1 MPDRADLIAATLLVL
16 PTVPVLPLLVV
27 VAGWVV
33 AGLLLSDDRV
43 VTVAPA
49 AAALL
54 AEEAAGVA
62 VTGTVVVDVDTE
74 VPVAVGCSDDADLYE
89 QKTYNGRFLDQE
101 LNKFLI

>member
-1 MPDRADLIAATLLVL
+1 M
-16 PTVPVLPLLVV
+16 
-27 VAGWVV
+27 
-33 AGLLLSDDRV
+33 

-62 VTGTVVVDVDTE
+62 VTGTVIVVVDTE
-74 VPVAVGCSDDADLYE
+74 VPVTVGCSDDADLYE
-89 QKTYNGRFLDQE
+89 QKSYNGRFLDQE

>member
-1 MPDRADLIAATLLVL
+1 M
-16 PTVPVLPLLVV
+16 
-27 VAGWVV
+27 
-33 AGLLLSDDRV
+33 

-74 VPVAVGCSDDADLYE
+74 VPVAVGCSDDADLYK
-89 QKTYNGRFLDQE
+89 Q
-101 LNKFLI
+101 

>member
-1 MPDRADLIAATLLVL
+1 M
-16 PTVPVLPLLVV
+16 
-27 VAGWVV
+27 
-33 AGLLLSDDRV
+33 

-74 VPVAVGCSDDADLYE
+74 VPEAVGCSDDADLYK
-89 QKTYNGRFLDQE
+89 Q
-101 LNKFLI
+101 